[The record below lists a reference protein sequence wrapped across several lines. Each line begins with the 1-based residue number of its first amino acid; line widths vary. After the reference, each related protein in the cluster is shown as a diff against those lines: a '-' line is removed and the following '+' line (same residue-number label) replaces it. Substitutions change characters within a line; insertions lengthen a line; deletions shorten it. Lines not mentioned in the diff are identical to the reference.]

1 MEWTKLKRKISHQQE
16 QFFRISISKILQIL
30 NFWQLED
37 VFKRKWNICHS
48 LDCKNKNIMK
58 KQIQEIKKSKQTL
71 NKNHFYDYLNC
82 NGSFFHLM
90 ESVLIN
96 ISHLMGSVVLL
107 Y

>member
-1 MEWTKLKRKISHQQE
+1 
-16 QFFRISISKILQIL
+16 
-30 NFWQLED
+30 
-37 VFKRKWNICHS
+37 
-48 LDCKNKNIMK
+48 MK

-96 ISHLMGSVVLL
+96 ISHPMGSVVLL